1 MMINRSLILAIC
13 CLSLHHFAQA
23 ATSCNAL
30 VITGHPAYPPV
41 AWGSDGKIVGASPEL
56 VMKIAKEL
64 KVEKVSS
71 VNFGSWEKAQE
82 AIKDGRAD
90 VIFGIYKDQ
99 ERLVYMNYIEPPYML
114 DPVSIVI
121 RSGEEIK
128 YTEWADLKKL
138 KGVTNLGESYG
149 NQFDAYIKANLTVA
163 RSNGVAQAFEQL
175 LNKQAD
181 YLIIGT
187 YPGKMEASKLK
198 ILSKIQFLPKPVVTA
213 DMYVA
218 FSKKSKC
225 YTELKEG
232 FSAGIKKAIAS
243 GELGRL
249 VEAANKQFYQ

>member
-1 MMINRSLILAIC
+1 MTNKFISILIGT
-13 CLSLHHFAQA
+13 LSLLNFAQA
-23 ATSCNAL
+23 AERCNAL
-30 VITGHPAYPPV
+30 VVTGHPAYPPV

-56 VMKIAKEL
+56 VIKIAKEL

-71 VNFGSWEKAQE
+71 VNFGSWEKAQA

-90 VIFGIYKDQ
+90 IIFGIYKDQ
-99 ERLVYMNYIEPPYML
+99 ERLAYMNYIEPPYML

-121 RSGEEIK
+121 RSNEKIQFS
-128 YTEWADLKKL
+128 EWSDLKGL

-149 NQFDAYIKANLTVA
+149 NQFDAYIKSNLSVA

-187 YPGKMEASKLK
+187 YPGKMEANKLK
-198 ILSKIQFLPKPVVTA
+198 ILSKIQFLPKPAVTA
-213 DMYVA
+213 NMYVA

-225 YTELKEG
+225 YAELKDG
-232 FSAGIKKAIAS
+232 FSAGIKKALSS
-243 GELGRL
+243 GE
-249 VEAANKQFYQ
+249 VKEFTNAADKQFYQ

>member
-1 MMINRSLILAIC
+1 MKKL
-13 CLSLHHFAQA
+13 LSLVICALTTLSVAQA
-23 ATSCNAL
+23 AEQCNSL

-64 KVEKVSS
+64 KIDKVSS
-71 VNFGSWEKAQE
+71 INFGSWEKAQQ
-82 AIKDGRAD
+82 AIQDGRAD
-90 VIFGIYKDQ
+90 IIFGIYKDRQ
-99 ERLVYMNYIEPPYML
+99 RQTYMNYVEPPYML

-121 RSGEEIK
+121 RSGEQVK
-128 YTEWADLKKL
+128 FTDWADLKGL

-149 NQFDAYIKANLTVA
+149 DQFDTYIKANLTVA
-163 RSNGVAQAFEQL
+163 RSKGVDQAFEQL

-198 ILSKIQFLPKPVVTA
+198 ILPKIQFLPKPVVTA
-213 DMYVA
+213 DMYIA

-225 YTELKEG
+225 YAELKEG
-232 FSAGIKKAIAS
+232 FSAGIKKAVTS
-243 GELGRL
+243 GEVNKL
-249 VEAANKQFYQ
+249 VEAADKQFYQ

>member
-1 MMINRSLILAIC
+1 MKKLISIVFGV
-13 CLSLHHFAQA
+13 LSILNFAQA
-23 ATSCNAL
+23 AEQCNAL

-41 AWGSDGKIVGASPEL
+41 AWGADGKIVGASPEL
-56 VMKIAKEL
+56 VMKIAKDL

-99 ERLVYMNYIEPPYML
+99 ERQTYMNYIDPPYML

-121 RSGEEIK
+121 RSGENIQFSD
-128 YTEWADLKKL
+128 WADLKGL

-149 NQFDAYIKANLTVA
+149 NQFDAYIKTNLTVA
-163 RSNGVAQAFEQL
+163 RSKGVAQAFDQL

-198 ILSKIQFLPKPVVTA
+198 ILSKIQFLPKPAVTA

-225 YTELKEG
+225 YAGLKDG
-232 FSAGIKKAIAS
+232 FSAGIKKAVSS
-243 GELGRL
+243 GEVKAL
-249 VEAANKQFYQ
+249 VDAADKQFYQ

>member
-1 MMINRSLILAIC
+1 MSKFISLVISVLLTFNI
-13 CLSLHHFAQA
+13 AQA
-23 ATSCNAL
+23 AEHCSAL

-41 AWGSDGKIVGASPEL
+41 AWGSDGKIIGASPEL
-56 VMKIAKEL
+56 VIKIAKEL

-90 VIFGIYKDQ
+90 IIFGIYKDNA
-99 ERLVYMNYIEPPYML
+99 RLSYMNYIEPPYML
-114 DPVSIVI
+114 DPVSIVL

-128 YTEWADLKKL
+128 FSEWSDLKGL

-149 NQFDAYIKANLTVA
+149 NQFDSYMKDHLNVVRANSVA
-163 RSNGVAQAFEQL
+163 LAFEQL
-175 LNKQAD
+175 IDKQAD

-198 ILSKIQFLPKPVVTA
+198 ILSKIQFLPKPVLTA
-213 DMYVA
+213 NMYIA

-225 YTELKEG
+225 YAALKGG
-232 FSAGIKKAIAS
+232 FSSGIQKAVAK
-243 GELGRL
+243 GEVKDL

>member
-1 MMINRSLILAIC
+1 MKKL
-13 CLSLHHFAQA
+13 LSLVICALTTLTVAQA
-23 ATSCNAL
+23 AEQCNSL

-64 KVEKVSS
+64 KIDKVSS
-71 VNFGSWEKAQE
+71 INFGSWEKAQQ
-82 AIKDGRAD
+82 AIQDGRAD
-90 VIFGIYKDQ
+90 IIFGIYKDQ
-99 ERLVYMNYIEPPYML
+99 QRQTYMNYVEPPYML

-121 RSGEEIK
+121 RSGEQIK
-128 YTEWADLKKL
+128 FTDWADLKGL

-163 RSNGVAQAFEQL
+163 RSKGVDKAFEQL

-187 YPGKMEASKLK
+187 YPGKMEAGKLK

-213 DMYVA
+213 DMYIA

-225 YTELKEG
+225 YAELKEG
-232 FSAGIKKAIAS
+232 FSAGIKKAVTS
-243 GELGRL
+243 GEVNKLI
-249 VEAANKQFYQ
+249 EAADKQFYQ

>member
-1 MMINRSLILAIC
+1 MMKILLSLVIYILA
-13 CLSLHHFAQA
+13 LLNFAHA
-23 ATSCNAL
+23 AEQCNAL

-56 VMKIAKEL
+56 VMKIAQEL
-64 KVEKVSS
+64 KVKKVSS
-71 VNFGSWEKAQE
+71 INFGSWEKAQE
-82 AIKDGRAD
+82 AIQDGRAD
-90 VIFGIYKDQ
+90 IIFGIYKDQ
-99 ERLVYMNYIEPPYML
+99 QRQTYMNYIEPPYML

-121 RSGEEIK
+121 RSGE
-128 YTEWADLKKL
+128 TMRFTDWADLKGL

-149 NQFDAYIKANLTVA
+149 NQFDAYIKSNLTVA

-187 YPGKMEASKLK
+187 YPGKMEANKLK
-198 ILSKIQFLPKPVVTA
+198 ILSKIQFLPKPVLTA
-213 DMYVA
+213 DMYIA

-232 FSAGIKKAIAS
+232 FSAGIKKAVAS
-243 GELGRL
+243 GEVNKL
-249 VEAANKQFYQ
+249 VEAADKQFYQ

>member
-1 MMINRSLILAIC
+1 MKKL
-13 CLSLHHFAQA
+13 LSLVICALTMLSVAQA
-23 ATSCNAL
+23 AEQCNSL

-64 KVEKVSS
+64 KIDKVSS
-71 VNFGSWEKAQE
+71 INFGSWEKAQQ
-82 AIKDGRAD
+82 AIQDGRAD
-90 VIFGIYKDQ
+90 IIFGIYKDQ
-99 ERLVYMNYIEPPYML
+99 QRQTYMNYVEPPYML

-121 RSGEEIK
+121 RSGEQVK
-128 YTEWADLKKL
+128 FTDWADLKGL

-149 NQFDAYIKANLTVA
+149 NQFDAYIKSNLTVA
-163 RSNGVAQAFEQL
+163 RSKGVDQSFEQL

-187 YPGKMEASKLK
+187 YPGKMEAGKLK

-213 DMYVA
+213 DMYIA

-225 YTELKEG
+225 YAELKEG
-232 FSAGIKKAIAS
+232 FSAGIKKAVTS
-243 GELGRL
+243 GEVNKL
-249 VEAANKQFYQ
+249 VEAADKQFYQ

>member
-1 MMINRSLILAIC
+1 MKKI
-13 CLSLHHFAQA
+13 LSLVICALTMLNFAQA
-23 ATSCNAL
+23 AEQCNAL

-41 AWGSDGKIVGASPEL
+41 AWGSDGKIMGASPEL

-82 AIKDGRAD
+82 AIADGRAD

-99 ERLVYMNYIEPPYML
+99 QRLTYMNYIEPPYML

-121 RSGEEIK
+121 RGGEQIK
-128 YTEWADLKKL
+128 FSDWADLKGL

-163 RSNGVAQAFEQL
+163 RSKGVAQAFEQL

-198 ILSKIQFLPKPVVTA
+198 ILSRIQFLPKPVVTA

-225 YTELKEG
+225 YLGLKDG
-232 FSAGIKKAIAS
+232 FSAGIKKAVAS
-243 GELGRL
+243 GEVSRL
-249 VEAANKQFYQ
+249 MEVADKQFYQ